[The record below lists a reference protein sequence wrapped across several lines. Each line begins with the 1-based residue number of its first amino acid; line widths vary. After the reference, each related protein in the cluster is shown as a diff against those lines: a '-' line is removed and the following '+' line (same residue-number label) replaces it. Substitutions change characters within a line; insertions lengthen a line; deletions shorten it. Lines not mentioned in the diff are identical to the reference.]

1 MVDFRRLIYRRV
13 DIDEIKNIMEH
24 AAQEMVVLLIL
35 LLFVIVWDTVETV
48 RWIPSSVVAVALGMI
63 VAGVTGSNDTPFM
76 FAPDLFLYLML
87 PTILLNSSFKFRPE
101 SLRRTWLSSMV
112 FALVG
117 TLLTIMLIGWGI
129 LTWTSMFN
137 MKMTFVDALLIAS
150 LLAPTDT
157 VATIMLSK
165 SLDDKF
171 IAEVMENEAVLN
183 DAISVVLVR
192 LFANMSSR
200 HQQLNRW
207 VPLRAVGTSILF
219 MCLSAFVGFLS
230 AKLVRRLRLEK
241 PSIHFIVALIVYGCC
256 EFVGISGIVG
266 LFTYGSLVKP
276 PKIVSETIENVS
288 VIIEAY
294 VYLTLGLAVHTTSSI
309 FLGPSFLILVS
320 CVVSRVLV
328 VFGLGGCLRCCGREQ
343 WTVPSLFFFSLCG
356 IRGAISFAMC
366 MGLMSEWRD
375 FIQSTAFVVIVST
388 IISMG
393 TLQKCMHKLLLEP
406 YKTRL
411 QQVV

>member
-1 MVDFRRLIYRRV
+1 
-13 DIDEIKNIMEH
+13 MEH

-35 LLFVIVWDTVETV
+35 LLFVIVWDTIENV
-48 RWIPSSVVAVALGMI
+48 RWIPSSVIAVILGMVVALWS
-63 VAGVTGSNDTPFM
+63 GSKDTPFM

-87 PTILLNSSFKFRPE
+87 PIILLNSSFKFRPE
-101 SLRRTWLSSMV
+101 SLRRTWLSSMI
-112 FALVG
+112 FAWAG
-117 TLLTIMLIGWGI
+117 TLFTIMLIAWGV

-137 MKMTFVDALLIAS
+137 MRMTFVDSLLLAS

-192 LFANMSSR
+192 LFANMSVQ

-207 VPLRAVGTSILF
+207 VPLRAVGTSMLF
-219 MCLSAFVGFLS
+219 MCLSALVGYLS
-230 AKLVRRLRLEK
+230 AKLVQRFRLEK
-241 PSIHFIVALIVYGCC
+241 PSLHFIVALIVYGCC

-266 LFTYGSLVKP
+266 LFTYGSLVRP
-276 PKIVSETIENVS
+276 PVIVTETIENVS
-288 VIIEAY
+288 VIVEAY
-294 VYLTLGLAVHTTSSI
+294 VYLTLGLAIRTYSTD
-309 FLGPSFLILVS
+309 FLVPSFLILVS
-320 CVVSRVLV
+320 CVASRVAV
-328 VFGLGGCLRCCGREQ
+328 VFTLGGCLRCCGRTQ
-343 WTVPSLFFFSLCG
+343 WTVPSLLFFSMCG

-366 MGLMSEWRD
+366 MGLLSEWSD

-388 IISMG
+388 IMSMG
-393 TLQKCMHKLLLEP
+393 TLQNCMHKLLLEP
-406 YKTRL
+406 YKSRSM
-411 QQVV
+411 QVV

>member
-1 MVDFRRLIYRRV
+1 
-13 DIDEIKNIMEH
+13 MEH
-24 AAQEMVVLLIL
+24 AAQEMVLLLIL
-35 LLFVIVWDTVETV
+35 LLCVIVWDTIEKV
-48 RWIPSSVVAVALGMI
+48 RWIPSSVVAVTLGMI
-63 VAGVTGSNDTPFM
+63 VAAFSVSNDTPFM

-87 PTILLNSSFKFRPE
+87 PIILLNSSFKFRPE
-101 SLRRTWLSSMV
+101 SLRRTWLSSMM
-112 FALVG
+112 FAWVG
-117 TLLTIMLIGWGI
+117 TLLTIMLIAWGI

-137 MKMTFVDALLIAS
+137 MKMTFVDSLLIAS

-157 VATIMLSK
+157 VATLMLSK
-165 SLDDKF
+165 SLDDPF

-192 LFANMSSR
+192 LFANMSEQ

-207 VPLRAVGTSILF
+207 VPLRAVGTSMLF
-219 MCLSAFVGFLS
+219 MCLSALVGYLS
-230 AKLVRRLRLEK
+230 AKIVRRLHLEK

-256 EFVGISGIVG
+256 EFIGISGIVG
-266 LFTYGSLVKP
+266 LFTYGSLVNP
-276 PKIVSETIENVS
+276 PKIVSETVENVS

-294 VYLTLGLAVHTTSSI
+294 VYLTLGLSVHALGTD
-309 FLGPSFLILVS
+309 FLLPSFLILVS
-320 CVVSRVLV
+320 CLASRVLV
-328 VFGLGGCLRCCGREQ
+328 VFMLGGCLRCCGREQ
-343 WTVPSLFFFSLCG
+343 WTVPSLLFFSMCG

-375 FIQSTAFVVIVST
+375 FIQSTAFVVIVTT

-411 QQVV
+411 RQVV

>member
-1 MVDFRRLIYRRV
+1 
-13 DIDEIKNIMEH
+13 MEH

-35 LLFVIVWDTVETV
+35 LLFVMVWDTVETV
-48 RWIPSSVVAVALGMI
+48 RWIPSSVVAVTLGML
-63 VAGVTGSNDTPFM
+63 VAAWSGSNDTPFM

-117 TLLTIMLIGWGI
+117 TLLTIVLIAWGI

-157 VATIMLSK
+157 VATLMLSK
-165 SLDDKF
+165 SLDDTF

-192 LFANMSSR
+192 LFANMSEH

-219 MCLSAFVGFLS
+219 MCLSALVGFSS
-230 AKLVRRLRLEK
+230 AKLVRRLRLKK

-276 PKIVSETIENVS
+276 PKIVSETVENVS

-294 VYLTLGLAVHTTSSI
+294 VYLTLGLAVHALSRSTD
-309 FLGPSFLILVS
+309 FLGLSFLILVS
-320 CVVSRVLV
+320 CVASRVLV
-328 VFGLGGCLRCCGREQ
+328 VFVLGGCLRCCGREQ
-343 WTVPSLFFFSLCG
+343 WTVPSLLFFSICG

>member
-1 MVDFRRLIYRRV
+1 MQ
-13 DIDEIKNIMEH
+13 H

-35 LLFVIVWDTVETV
+35 LLFIIVWDTIENV
-48 RWIPSSVVAVALGMI
+48 RFIPSSVVAVVLGMSI
-63 VAGVTGSNDTPFM
+63 AAWSGSNDTLFM

-87 PTILLNSSFKFRPE
+87 PIILLNSSFKFRPE
-101 SLRRTWLSSMV
+101 SLGRTWLSSMI
-112 FALVG
+112 FAWVG
-117 TLLTIMLIGWGI
+117 TLLTIILIAWGI
-129 LTWTSMFN
+129 LTWTSMFK
-137 MKMTFVDALLIAS
+137 MEMTFVDSLLIAS

-157 VATIMLSK
+157 VATVMLSK
-165 SLDDKF
+165 SLDDTF

-192 LFANMSSR
+192 LFANMSEK

-207 VPLRAVGTSILF
+207 VPLRAVGTSMLF
-219 MCLSAFVGFLS
+219 MCLSALVGFLS
-230 AKLVRRLRLEK
+230 AKCVKRARVQK
-241 PSIHFIVALIVYGCC
+241 TSIHFIVALIVYGCC
-256 EFVGISGIVG
+256 EFIGISGIVG
-266 LFTYGSLVKP
+266 LFTYGSLVGP
-276 PKIVSETIENVS
+276 PKIVVDTVENVS

-294 VYLTLGLAVHTTSSI
+294 VYLTLGLAVHTYSTD
-309 FLGPSFLILVS
+309 LLMPSFLILVS

-328 VFGLGGCLRCCGREQ
+328 VFLLGGCLRCCGREQ
-343 WTVPSLFFFSLCG
+343 WTMPSLLFFSLCG

-366 MGLMSEWRD
+366 MGLISEWRD

-406 YKTRL
+406 YKTRPM
-411 QQVV
+411 QVV

>member
-1 MVDFRRLIYRRV
+1 
-13 DIDEIKNIMEH
+13 MEH

-35 LLFVIVWDTVETV
+35 LLLVIAWDTIEKV
-48 RWIPSSVVAVALGMI
+48 RWIPSSVVAVTLGMI
-63 VAGVTGSNDTPFM
+63 VAVWSGSTDTPFM

-87 PTILLNSSFKFRPE
+87 PIILLNSSFKFRPE
-101 SLRRTWLSSMV
+101 SLRRTWLSSMM
-112 FALVG
+112 FAWIG
-117 TLLTIMLIGWGI
+117 TLLTIMLIAWGI

-137 MKMTFVDALLIAS
+137 MKMTFVDSLLIAS

-157 VATIMLSK
+157 VATLMLSK
-165 SLDDKF
+165 SLDDPF

-192 LFANMSSR
+192 LFANMSGQ

-207 VPLRAVGTSILF
+207 VPLRAVGTSMLF
-219 MCLSAFVGFLS
+219 MCLSALVGYLS
-230 AKLVRRLRLEK
+230 ARVVRRLRLEK
-241 PSIHFIVALIVYGCC
+241 PSINFIVALIVYACC
-256 EFVGISGIVG
+256 EFIGISGIVG
-266 LFTYGSLVKP
+266 LFTYGSLVEP
-276 PKIVSETIENVS
+276 PKIVSETIGNVS
-288 VIIEAY
+288 DIIEAY
-294 VYLTLGLAVHTTSSI
+294 VYLTLGLAVHTYSTEYI
-309 FLGPSFLILVS
+309 APSFLILVS
-320 CVVSRVLV
+320 CIASRVLV
-328 VFGLGGCLRCCGREQ
+328 VFALGGCLRCCGREQ
-343 WTVPSLFFFSLCG
+343 WTVPSLLFFSMCG

-411 QQVV
+411 RQVV